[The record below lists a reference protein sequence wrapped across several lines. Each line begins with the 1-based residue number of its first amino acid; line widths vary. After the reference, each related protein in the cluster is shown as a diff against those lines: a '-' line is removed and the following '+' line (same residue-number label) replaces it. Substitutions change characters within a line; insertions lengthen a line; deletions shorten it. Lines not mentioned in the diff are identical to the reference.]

1 MENFYPKY
9 ALLNDSQIADGF
21 HRLFS
26 VILSLSWGK
35 NARCKKKISDHGIT
49 FYKDQTNQM
58 PYLVLHYNFQRRF
71 LFFLKFK
78 GYSTQ
83 NSIF

>member
-35 NARCKKKISDHGIT
+35 MQDAKKKIQIWYY
-49 FYKDQTNQM
+49 F
-58 PYLVLHYNFQRRF
+58 LQRPD
-71 LFFLKFK
+71 
-78 GYSTQ
+78 
-83 NSIF
+83 

>member
-1 MENFYPKY
+1 MENYYPKY
-9 ALLNDSQIADGF
+9 ALLNDSQIADG
-21 HRLFS
+21 
-26 VILSLSWGK
+26 LSLSWGK
-35 NARCKKKISDHGIT
+35 NARCKKKFSDHGIT

-71 LFFLKFK
+71 LFFFLKFK